1 MKNNMQIKDR
11 NLFDEDYQ
19 ICGILGHG
27 KFATVYKCMYKKTL
41 TYFAAKLIHKDRIQR
56 KDLIKSINI
65 EIKIMNMFSTH
76 TYFPK
81 LYDVYENS
89 HETVLVMELLG
100 GGELFDQIADN
111 EDFLTEEDSAYIIK
125 QVCEGLHTVHSKKI
139 VHMDVKP
146 ENICLVSNRE
156 AYTKDSASSNTKPQI
171 KLIDFGLA
179 KILTDTPVRDMVG
192 TTEFIAPEIINF
204 EPITTAVDMWA
215 LGVTVYI
222 VLTGISPFQGDTDE
236 ETYLNILHCDYYSG
250 DELFKDISHDALDFI
265 KKLLVFNP
273 NKRMTAE
280 ECLSHPWLKKRK
292 KKLKRTA
299 TLLGARDRIRD
310 ISENKRMDNTM
321 HAIKHSLRQISVPD
335 HLNIRP
341 SNAGTVLGNDPGEW
355 D

>member
-1 MKNNMQIKDR
+1 MKDR

-41 TYFAAKLIHKDRIQR
+41 NYFAAKLIHKDRIQR
-56 KDLIKSINI
+56 KDLLVAINI
-65 EIKIMNMFSTH
+65 EIKIMNMFSMH
-76 TYFPK
+76 AYFPK

-89 HETVLVMELLG
+89 HETILVMELIG

-111 EDFLTEEDSAYIIK
+111 EDFLTEEDSACIIK
-125 QVCEGLHTVHSKKI
+125 QVCESLHTIHSKKI

-146 ENICLVSNRE
+146 ENICLVSNQE
-156 AYTKDSASSNTKPQI
+156 FTKEGSNTRPQI

-179 KILTDTPVRDMVG
+179 KILGETPVRDMVG

-204 EPITTAVDMWA
+204 EPITTSVDMWA

-222 VLTGISPFQGDTDE
+222 LLTGISPFQGDSDE
-236 ETYLNILHCDYYSG
+236 ETYLNILHCDYYAG
-250 DELFKDISHDALDFI
+250 DELFKDISETALDFI
-265 KKLLVFNP
+265 KKLLVFKP

-292 KKLKRTA
+292 KKLKRTN
-299 TLLGARDRIRD
+299 TLSGARDRIRD
-310 ISENKRMDNTM
+310 ISETKRMDNTM
-321 HAIKHSLRQISVPD
+321 HAIKHSLRQISVPEE
-335 HLNIRP
+335 NIRP
-341 SNAGTVLGNDPGEW
+341 SNAGSILGNGPGN